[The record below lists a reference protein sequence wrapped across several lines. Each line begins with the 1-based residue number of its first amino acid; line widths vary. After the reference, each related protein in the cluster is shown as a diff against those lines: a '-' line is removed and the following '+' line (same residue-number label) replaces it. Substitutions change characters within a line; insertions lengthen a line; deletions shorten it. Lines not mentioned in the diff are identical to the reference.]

1 MGNVQSH
8 AHIEQ
13 RGLVFERFPL
23 FWEGRAGTKALPRA
37 PFGEIALLT
46 PLSTAFYFTAI
57 SILAIVASCMFEVPS

>member
-13 RGLVFERFPL
+13 PRLVFERFPP
-23 FWEGRAGTKALPRA
+23 FWEGRARSKAVSGAAFDLISLRA
-37 PFGEIALLT
+37 L
-46 PLSTAFYFTAI
+46 LSTAFYFTAI